1 MAAKPRNTKQEQLQ
15 ISAAMRAEGA
25 TWADVAVEF
34 SRRYRVNARVA
45 LRLAHGWSQ
54 PEAAEHWNALWPDDP
69 KTFKNFSLWEQWPGL
84 TGHPPSLVNLN
95 RLAQLYECH
104 VADVLRDLP
113 DYGPGAA
120 AGALAEPDGGI
131 LTPADAGRLLLDL
144 FGHVR
149 EGASSPYLP
158 ARSEAALLYR
168 FKEIDF
174 HELAKVIIVWVH
186 QLNFLSRR
194 AALSKLGAAV
204 TLAAVSPLLLDLADH
219 DELDRVAGVLAEPS
233 RLDEA
238 TLRYA
243 ESTLSTYRRQGNALG
258 SQVTLPVVLAQ
269 RQVMARLAAAG
280 PDQLRPRVL
289 AVHAELSQ
297 IAGFQ
302 LFNLGDFRAAQHY
315 YEQARTAAH
324 EAHDLELVAKTLS
337 NMSQLALWQGRPRI
351 GIDHA
356 LAAQEWAGK
365 SGSRYARG
373 AAAKFAA
380 SVYAAN
386 SQADRCRA
394 ALDVMHASVS
404 GSDDG
409 KPAPSWAFTID
420 ESFYWSVKSE
430 CALRLGR
437 YEEALT
443 AAETAL
449 SLMDPTDRLNYL
461 HTVADQAEAH
471 VQQADP
477 VSASEVLTLAD
488 GYRARPLELRV
499 VRMRTD
505 LDQWRRTKAVRALDE
520 KLAHYRL
527 SIGSPPTINV

>member
-1 MAAKPRNTKQEQLQ
+1 MFAKPRNTKQEQLQ

-54 PEAAEHWNALWPDDP
+54 PEAAEHWNARWPDDP
-69 KTFKNFSLWEQWPGL
+69 KTFKNFSIWELWPGP
-84 TGHPPSLVNLN
+84 TGHPPSVTNLD

-120 AGALAEPDGGI
+120 AGALAELTGGI
-131 LTPADAGRLLLDL
+131 LTPADTERLLLDL
-144 FGHVR
+144 FGYVP
-149 EGASSPYLP
+149 EGDRAPYLP

-168 FKEIDF
+168 LKEIDF

-186 QLNFLSRR
+186 QLNSLSRR
-194 AALSKLGAAV
+194 AALSKLGAAF
-204 TLAAVSPLLLDLADH
+204 TLAAASPLLLDLADH

-233 RLDEA
+233 RLDKA
-238 TLRYA
+238 TLSYA
-243 ESTLSTYRRQGNALG
+243 ESALPAYRRQHHALG
-258 SQVTLPVVLAQ
+258 PQATLPVVLAQ
-269 RQVMARLAAAG
+269 RHEMVRLAAAA

-302 LFNLGDFRAAQHY
+302 LYNLGDFRAAQHY

-324 EAHDLELVAKTLS
+324 EAHDLELVSKVLA
-337 NMSQLALWQGRPRI
+337 NMSQLALRQGRPRI

-356 LAAQEWAGK
+356 LAAQEWADK

-373 AAAKFAA
+373 TAAD
-380 SVYAAN
+380 YAAEIYA
-386 SQADRCRA
+386 ADGQVDSCQA
-394 ALDVMHASVS
+394 ALDVMQACLS
-404 GSDDG
+404 GDDDG
-409 KPAPSWAFTID
+409 APAPSWAFTVD
-420 ESFYWSVKSE
+420 ESFYWRAKGV
-430 CALRLGR
+430 CARRLGN
-437 YEEALT
+437 YDEAL
-443 AAETAL
+443 AATETAL

-471 VQQADP
+471 LRQADP
-477 VSASEVLTLAD
+477 TSASQVLGKVLTLTE
-488 GYRARPLELRV
+488 GYRSRPLEQRI

-505 LDQWRRTKAVRALDE
+505 LNQWQRTKAVRALDE
-520 KLAHYRL
+520 KLAHYQW
-527 SIGSPPTINV
+527 